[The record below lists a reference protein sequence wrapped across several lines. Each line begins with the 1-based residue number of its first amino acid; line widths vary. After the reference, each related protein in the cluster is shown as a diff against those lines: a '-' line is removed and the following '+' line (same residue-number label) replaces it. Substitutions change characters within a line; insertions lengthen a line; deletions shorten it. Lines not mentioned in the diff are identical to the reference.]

1 MLEWFRQLQFSLNF
15 ERIEN
20 IFILNVYRLI
30 F

>member
-1 MLEWFRQLQFSLNF
+1 MLERFRQLQFSLNF